1 MNAASRD
8 FTVGGLSFRLETDT
22 GMVRSLRFRG
32 HEVLRGIYPAVR
44 GAQWETLWPVLA
56 PPLIDASAQCVSIH
70 LAARVTSP
78 SGELHWHAHIVADA
92 HGTLRY
98 HWRGCADRDVSTH
111 RTGLC
116 ILHPDTATDAPCTI
130 EHVDGRVTAGRF
142 PRAIAPHQPFQNIR
156 AITHAFAPGATATVH
171 CAGEVF
177 EMEDQRNWTDA
188 SFKTYCRPL
197 DWPAPYALPA
207 GSVVEHTVTM
217 TVQGEPTPLGNVPD
231 ASSAPVSPASSASA
245 AAAVWPRIGFG
256 LRSPLPPALRERA
269 RRLRPSH
276 VRVETT
282 QTSLTA
288 TLAWAKAEAEALGC
302 ELELA
307 ILDASTAAPARTDF
321 PRGGAVSLFDAAGNR
336 AGSAVLAAWR
346 AAGFESIGTGTRNH
360 FAELNRARPAV
371 NDAHQFT
378 TFGIDAQVHAFDDT
392 SMLETISQH
401 AVVARQ
407 AAEIGGGRPVSIAPI
422 VLGPGRAAA
431 DARLHT
437 EFGARW
443 TLESVI
449 QLARARCVDRV
460 TYFQLHGP
468 DGILRDTGSPT
479 TPLEHLLSTRFERSL
494 LSVS

>member
-1 MNAASRD
+1 MNAASRE
-8 FTVGGLSFRLETDT
+8 FTVGEFSFRLETDT

-44 GAQWETLWPVLA
+44 GAQWETLSPVLA
-56 PPLIDASAQCVSIH
+56 PPLIDASPQCVRIH

-78 SGELHWHAHIVADA
+78 SVELHWHAHIVADA

-98 HWRGCADRDVSTH
+98 HWRGYAERDVSTN

-116 ILHPDTATDAPCTI
+116 ILHPDTAADAPCTI
-130 EHVDGRVTAGRF
+130 EHVDGRVTASRF
-142 PRAIAPHQPFQNIR
+142 PGAIAPHQPFQNIR

-197 DWPAPYALPA
+197 DWPAPYELRA
-207 GSVVEHTVTM
+207 GTVVEHTIAVT
-217 TVQGEPTPLGNVPD
+217 VHGDPTPLANVPN
-231 ASSAPVSPASSASA
+231 ASSAPSSPAPPAP
-245 AAAVWPRIGFG
+245 AVWPRIGFG
-256 LRSPLPPALRERA
+256 LRGPLPPALRERA
-269 RRLRPSH
+269 RRLRPAH

-282 QTSLTA
+282 HAALAA
-288 TLAWAKAEAEALGC
+288 TLAWTKAEAEALGC

-307 ILDASTAAPARTDF
+307 ILDASTAPARADF
-321 PRGGAVSLFDAAGNR
+321 PRGCAVSVFDAAGNR
-336 AGSAVLAAWR
+336 AGSAVIAAWR
-346 AAGFESIGTGTRNH
+346 AAGFEALGTGTRNH

-371 NDAHQFT
+371 NDAHHFT

-422 VLGPGRAAA
+422 VLGPGRDVA
-431 DARLHT
+431 DARLYT

-443 TLESVI
+443 TRESIV

-460 TYFQLHGP
+460 TYFQLHGL
-468 DGILRDTGSPT
+468 DGILRETGAP
-479 TPLEHLLSTRFERSL
+479 TPLEHLFATRFEHSL
-494 LSVS
+494 PFDS